1 MTNGNSENQ
10 DTSSFSSALKREV
23 LYLIFVLMAIVVII
37 KIAFYKEGI
46 SIVIRTA
53 FGIFWLFILPG
64 VSILYYWHE
73 KMAFIERLI
82 IGIVLSSALIGI
94 SSYYLGLLGL
104 HIKYHAVV
112 IPLALL
118 ICGGF
123 IIFFKLKNNQISG

>member
-1 MTNGNSENQ
+1 
-10 DTSSFSSALKREV
+10 
-23 LYLIFVLMAIVVII
+23 MAIVVII

>member
-94 SSYYLGLLGL
+94 
-104 HIKYHAVV
+104 
-112 IPLALL
+112 
-118 ICGGF
+118 
-123 IIFFKLKNNQISG
+123 